1 MSDARAEI
9 LARLN
14 GALTAGGAI
23 EARRANVA
31 ARLAAP
37 PRVAAPSRVQGVDL
51 VETFRTRAQEVG
63 ATSARVAAPA
73 ALGQAVADY
82 LRAHNLGTAIKLSPE
97 LAAKGVVWP
106 PSFTVSQGRADGTEI
121 VGVALARAG
130 VAETGTLVL
139 SAGPERPTTLN
150 FLPEAHVVVIPA
162 SRIVGTYEEMWD
174 RVREPIEPG
183 GLLPRVVN
191 WITGPSR
198 TADIEQTLLVGVHG
212 PKRLHIVVVDE
223 EL

>member
-14 GALTAGGAI
+14 GTLTAGAPI
-23 EARRANVA
+23 ETRHANAA

-37 PRVAAPSRVQGVDL
+37 PRVGAPARVQNVDL
-51 VETFRTRAQEVG
+51 VETFRTRAEDVG
-63 ATSARVAAPA
+63 ATTTRVTSRA
-73 ALGQAVADY
+73 GIGEAVADY

-97 LAAKGVVWP
+97 LAGKGVVWP
-106 PSFTVSQGRADGTEI
+106 QTFEVSQGRADGTET
-121 VGVALARAG
+121 VGIALARAG

-150 FLPEAHVVVIPA
+150 YLPEAHVVVVPSA
-162 SRIVGTYEEMWD
+162 RVVGTYEEMWD
-174 RVREPIEPG
+174 RIREP